1 MNQLPAKKQ
10 NTEADVTVSSK
21 RYIAVCRGCDLM
33 FETSR
38 KDQLTCSDACR
49 VKAHRNGSLKALR
62 DFCKAFDIEPHML
75 VQADAAKRLGLN
87 DKVMSREI
95 ELDGNPQIVRA
106 FYKRIFDYVEAEA
119 A

>member
-75 VQADAAKRLGLN
+75 V
-87 DKVMSREI
+87 SREI